1 MPGTNTPW
9 REANFAVVDFETT
22 GLDHSAD
29 EIISFA
35 AVTVAQGRVSVADVR
50 YELVR
55 PNRMPDAESIRIHG
69 LREADL
75 EDAPP
80 LRDRLDGL
88 LEAITGRPIVA
99 HVATVERKFLSAA
112 LAERGLEVRNPFVDT
127 AALDRELR
135 RLRQEPPAETDPIG
149 LSAMAREL
157 GLPVHRPHHADG
169 DALTTAQAFIALA
182 THLEEVEPQTV
193 GSLVRPS
200 HSDRRHRPSLVGLL
214 RRLGLGRQGG

>member
-1 MPGTNTPW
+1 MPEANTPW
-9 REANFAVVDFETT
+9 REATFCVVDFETT
-22 GLDHSAD
+22 GLDHSGD

-55 PNRMPDAESIRIHG
+55 PTRMPDAESIRIHG

-75 EDAPP
+75 EGAAP
-80 LRDRLDGL
+80 LEDHLDGL

-99 HVATVERKFLSAA
+99 HVATVERRFLSAA
-112 LAERGLEVRNPFVDT
+112 LAERGLKVRNPFVDT

-135 RLRQEPPAETDPIG
+135 RLSQRPPAETDPIG

-182 THLEEVEPQTV
+182 VHLDQLEPQTV
-193 GSLVRPS
+193 GSLERVS
-200 HSDRRHRPSLVGLL
+200 HPDRRHRPSLGGLL
-214 RRLGLGRQGG
+214 RRLGLGRDGR